1 MPFTVCSA
9 CIVWVLCHRG
19 LNNNSLWL
27 KICSIYDHIFKSIII
42 SIIIRILRAER
53 ERGRERRQIYLSFFF

>member
-27 KICSIYDHIFKSIII
+27 KICSIYDHIFKGIII
-42 SIIIRILRAER
+42 SISIRILRAER
-53 ERGRERRQIYLSFFF
+53 EREGGREDKFI